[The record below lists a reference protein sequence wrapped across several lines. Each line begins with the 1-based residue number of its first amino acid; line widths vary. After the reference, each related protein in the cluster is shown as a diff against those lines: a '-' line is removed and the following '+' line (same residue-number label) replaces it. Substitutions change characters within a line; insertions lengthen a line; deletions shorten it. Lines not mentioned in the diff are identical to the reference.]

1 MIEVNYQKRKNVEL
15 FKSLEEPELLFLSNA
30 QNYIPIYTKFF
41 SLNETNYNSINL
53 NHKWYISSIHKSS
66 EDDNNDNNDYNLYNC
81 RVKNI
86 VNNKTK
92 DKNVFF
98 KMAPLLDPYKYLIGK
113 YNILDEK
120 LYNLPKFDSTEET
133 CHPKFIDINNSA
145 YVDGMFL
152 YLTSSL
158 LNTHNFSHG
167 LD

>member
-92 DKNVFF
+92 DKN
-98 KMAPLLDPYKYLIGK
+98 D
-113 YNILDEK
+113 
-120 LYNLPKFDSTEET
+120 
-133 CHPKFIDINNSA
+133 
-145 YVDGMFL
+145 
-152 YLTSSL
+152 
-158 LNTHNFSHG
+158 
-167 LD
+167 